1 MLTYMALYM
10 QNYDVIWKITNFDIS
25 FFYMC
30 DVKETSIRNK
40 KGKMALCDSKIGAE
54 LKVTS

>member
-10 QNYDVIWKITNFDIS
+10 QNYDVISKITNFDIS
-25 FFYMC
+25 FFYIC

-40 KGKMALCDSKIGAE
+40 KRENGTL
-54 LKVTS
+54 

>member
-1 MLTYMALYM
+1 MLTYMAQNM
-10 QNYDVIWKITNFDIS
+10 QNYDVIVVITNFDI
-25 FFYMC
+25 FFYIC